1 MEENTAYA
9 TRIPELAAKIAA
21 YAQARNWSTAKLV
34 REFPAL
40 GSERTFR
47 DMQNG
52 RYEGY
57 SLEGQEANLAAA
69 AALIDDLEENAG
81 AARICESLSPVLEI
95 RRAALAAMSSPSDD
109 TARVVLVRGPSGSGK
124 TTAARV
130 LAGLYGQRI
139 AMMEAD
145 ETMEGSP
152 AAFLGAVLAAL
163 GKPAHAPAAAARM
176 AAAVAALG
184 QARRCLVI
192 DEAHHLGI
200 RNLNVLKSLVNR
212 TPGEFVLLA
221 IPKLWSDLEKGAYQE
236 AVQITTNRLS
246 ECVSVALG
254 AADAAKYLAFA
265 RPDLWADAKAAGGA
279 GRQLAQIAPG
289 RGNMAFARDVARLV
303 AFAPGEDEAKAVAS
317 AIAAVRRKRGEGGG
331 A

>member
-57 SLEGQEANLAAA
+57 NLEAQEANLAAA

-81 AARICESLSPVLEI
+81 ASRICESLSPVLEI

-109 TARVVLVRGPSGSGK
+109 TARVVVVRGPSGAGK
-124 TTAARV
+124 TTAVRV
-130 LAGLYGQRI
+130 LAGLYGSRI
-139 AMMEAD
+139 ALMEAD
-145 ETMEGSP
+145 ATMEGSP
-152 AAFLGAVLAAL
+152 SAFLGAVLAAL
-163 GKPAHAPAAAARM
+163 GKPAPGTGAAVRM

-184 QARRCLVI
+184 QSRRCLVI

-200 RNLNVLKSLVNR
+200 RNLNVVKTLVNR
-212 TPGEFVLLA
+212 TPGEFILLA
-221 IPKLWSDLEKGAYQE
+221 IPKLWADLEKSAYQE
-236 AVQITTNRLS
+236 AVQLTTNRLS
-246 ECVSVALG
+246 ECVSVGVSAT
-254 AADAAKYLAFA
+254 DAAKYLAFA
-265 RPDLWADAKAAGGA
+265 RPELYADTKAAASA
-279 GRQLAQIAPG
+279 GKEIAQFAPG
-289 RGNMAFARDVARLV
+289 RGNMAFVRDVARLL
-303 AFAPGEDEAKAVAS
+303 AFTTPDEETKAVAS

-331 A
+331 V